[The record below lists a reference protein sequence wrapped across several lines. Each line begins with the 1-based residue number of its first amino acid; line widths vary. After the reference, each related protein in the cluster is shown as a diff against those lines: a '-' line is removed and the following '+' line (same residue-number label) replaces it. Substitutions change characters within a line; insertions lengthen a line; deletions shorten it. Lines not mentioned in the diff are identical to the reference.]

1 MLGCGQCLFGI
12 SQVLAIACTCVYP
25 ITYVTTKLINKIK

>member
-1 MLGCGQCLFGI
+1 MLACGQCLFSI
-12 SQVLAIACTCVYP
+12 SHVLAIACTSVYP